1 MCQYKFSVS
10 FESKYEDKQKSVDS
24 IDGCRFSGITPNVS
38 GAGAVSENTDKS
50 SSEAQNLGN
59 K

>member
-1 MCQYKFSVS
+1 MWQL
-10 FESKYEDKQKSVDS
+10 
-24 IDGCRFSGITPNVS
+24 PNIAANVP
-38 GAGAVSENTDKS
+38 GAGAVSDNTVKS

>member
-1 MCQYKFSVS
+1 MGT
-10 FESKYEDKQKSVDS
+10 
-24 IDGCRFSGITPNVS
+24 IGIGYNVP

-50 SSEAQNLGN
+50 SIEAQNLGN